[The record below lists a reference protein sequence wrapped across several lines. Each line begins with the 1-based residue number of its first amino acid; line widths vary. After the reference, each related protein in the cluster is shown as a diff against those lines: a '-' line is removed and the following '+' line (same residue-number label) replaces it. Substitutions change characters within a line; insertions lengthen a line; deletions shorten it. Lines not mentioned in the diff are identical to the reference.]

1 MSQHEDLFEAA
12 IKAIDAVSAKNAAN
26 NPPAPPP
33 EDDALDVSFD
43 SQSDLFDIGNIMD
56 GDDSL
61 DGDNSDGEDVDLNL
75 EFSIPAFQ
83 NSSTGNN
90 PLIDDKNAMTSPAA
104 SKFKSGG
111 VTGGSSIDYQ
121 SFVSR
126 IDRLES
132 TLEIREAE
140 LAKARQDL
148 QTLTEEK
155 EKLMQSEK
163 ALNERVVRLS
173 ADFDNYRK
181 RVVRD
186 QELTRNQ
193 LEERI
198 VVSFLTVMDNFE
210 RAIAHAKQSSDYDQL
225 MRGVELTSRM
235 YLSTLAKHGCVPFDS
250 VGKTFDPVYHDVL
263 QRVINP
269 EEEDNVIVQEHLK
282 GYIMH
287 ERVVRPAL
295 VVVSQQSESGE
306 NNGEN
311 TDVEKS

>member
-12 IKAIDAVSAKNAAN
+12 IKAIDAVSAKSAEN
-26 NPPAPPP
+26 NPPDPQP

-43 SQSDLFDIGNIMD
+43 QSDLFDIGNIMD
-56 GDDSL
+56 GDDSMN
-61 DGDNSDGEDVDLNL
+61 DDSNGNEESDLNL
-75 EFSIPAFQ
+75 EFSISAFQ
-83 NSSTGNN
+83 NSSKGSNAV
-90 PLIDDKNAMTSPAA
+90 IDDKNAMTSPAA

-111 VTGGSSIDYQ
+111 VGGGSSIDYQ

-132 TLEIREAE
+132 TLEIRDAE

-148 QTLTEEK
+148 QALTEEK
-155 EKLMQSEK
+155 EKLAQTEK
-163 ALNERVVRLS
+163 TLNDRVMRLS

-186 QELTRNQ
+186 QELTKNQ
-193 LEERI
+193 IEERI
-198 VVSFLTVMDNFE
+198 VVTFLTVMDNFE
-210 RAIAHAKQSSDYDQL
+210 RAIAHAKQSSDYEQL
-225 MRGVELTSRM
+225 LRGVELTSRM

-250 VGKTFDPVYHDVL
+250 LGKTFDPVYHDVL
-263 QRVINP
+263 QRVIDP
-269 EEEDNVIVQEHLK
+269 EAEDNVIVQEHLK

-287 ERVVRPAL
+287 DRVVRPAL

-306 NNGEN
+306 NNGDN
-311 TDVEKS
+311 SGVEKA